1 MNEDALAQLSAEFR
15 LWGVPFTSKTLN
27 SGHVE
32 LVWQATPDKET
43 RRYIIPKTSGDWR
56 GPLNA
61 RSRIRQLFK
70 QDGLNPLPRCSKIK
84 PKPTLSKALQLPQPA
99 PPPDTETD
107 QIKMLRAEIGDLTDL
122 VLDLATTI
130 KSLVPAQAPAPV
142 AAPAAPPPK
151 KSEPKIKVIDSV
163 TKNWNTT
170 ETIARELGLS
180 KEMAYRK
187 LYYLTTTGKVE
198 LSPMGMWRRSPQYM
212 NGTGAHAG
220 LN

>member
-1 MNEDALAQLSAEFR
+1 MNEDFLHRISAEFK
-15 LWGVPFTSKTLN
+15 LWGVSFTSRTLN

-32 LVWQATPDKET
+32 LVWRATPDKEM
-43 RRYIIPKTSGDWR
+43 RRYIIPKTGSDYH

-70 QDGLNPLPRCSKIK
+70 QDGLAPLPLCPKTK
-84 PKPTLSKALQLPQPA
+84 PRPTLSKALQLPQPA
-99 PPPDTETD
+99 PPPDTDTD

-130 KSLVPAQAPAPV
+130 KSLMPAPAPAPV
-142 AAPAAPPPK
+142 AAAPPPK
-151 KSEPKIKVIDSV
+151 KSEPRIKVIDSV

-198 LSPMGMWRRSPQYM
+198 LSPMGMWRRSPQHM
-212 NGTGAHAG
+212 NGSGAHAG